1 MGCGCKKTKV
11 EEITPQP
18 TPELIKIETN
28 GEDIKTTSTNGDSE

>member
-18 TPELIKIETN
+18 TPDVIKIETN
-28 GEDIKTTSTNGDSE
+28 GEDIKETGTEGDNE